1 MNNFHRHKWG
11 KAATMAAIGV
21 GRRWPSYLMQSPITY
36 GNGCSL
42 KVLFRRENGRCHNQN
57 DSLQ

>member
-1 MNNFHRHKWG
+1 MNKFHRHKWG
-11 KAATMAAIGV
+11 KTDTMTAIGV
-21 GRRWPSYLMQSPITY
+21 GRRWPSYPMHFLITY

-57 DSLQ
+57 DY